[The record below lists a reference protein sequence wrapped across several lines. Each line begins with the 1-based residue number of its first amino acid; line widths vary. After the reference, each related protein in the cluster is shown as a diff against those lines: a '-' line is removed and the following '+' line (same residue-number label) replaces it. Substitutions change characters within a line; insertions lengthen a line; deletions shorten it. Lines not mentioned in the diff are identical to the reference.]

1 MKAKLN
7 LAATLAAI
15 GREANAI
22 EDKATTVL
30 RIVRTQKIEDL
41 KTWNKAVRVAYKAN
55 GWNSGPGKPKTGS
68 TTTAVPATVKQYISA
83 IRRAFRAGL
92 PVASYTSFRALRNEL
107 KEKFAVRKAKAIKA
121 APAELVGISLKQ
133 PDELNGSPFHDLV
146 ALYGALDRT
155 RKPKMLGAVQR
166 IVREFSSAAPQLVLT
181 QPELRKAA

>member
-1 MKAKLN
+1 LN
-7 LAATLAAI
+7 LAATLAVI
-15 GREANAI
+15 GRESDAI
-22 EDKATTVL
+22 EDKATMVL

-68 TTTAVPATVKQYISA
+68 TTKPVPSTVKQYISA
-83 IRRAFRAGL
+83 VRRAFRAGL
-92 PVASYTSFRALRNEL
+92 LVSSYTSFRALRTEL
-107 KEKFAVRKAKAIKA
+107 SEKFAQRKAKAVKA

-166 IVREFSSAAPQLVLT
+166 IVREFSSAAPQLVLM
-181 QPELRKAA
+181 QPEQLRKAA